1 MKDNAL
7 QTALKK
13 LNELR
18 KLKKDNEAWVKK
30 SDVENIIKE
39 MDVEMLEGFSEIM
52 DDIFKIE

>member
-1 MKDNAL
+1 MKENAL

-18 KLKKDNEAWVKK
+18 KLKKDNKTWVSK
-30 SDVENIIKE
+30 DEVEGIIKE